1 MNKWNNE
8 IESHPISPKFH
19 ANVEYMWQEL
29 INRPTV
35 IKLMNTSSSLI
46 NQDDYAAIIAFQ
58 NLFPHLYDQNTN
70 PNVVQIVPSNPP
82 KPSDYAFQI
91 AAYYKAYHS
100 TTHGHIFER
109 LLDPRYCHNVMR
121 SNSNYLN
128 WEHNST
134 ITQQQTEQHTRQL
147 QQAAQQRTQHSARTA
162 VKPLVVEQSQ
172 ATLYKLKPAD
182 HNWANFYVQDP
193 VKATAAGYT
202 RNKYDAYLRKKSAT
216 EQAAAN
222 AADNAVANDPV
233 SLSSMNS
240 LQQLRTMQA
249 DVERRNNATTKL
261 VKKNIGMK

>member
-19 ANVEYMWQEL
+19 ENVEYMWQEL

-58 NLFPHLYDQNTN
+58 CLFPHLYDQNTN

-147 QQAAQQRTQHSARTA
+147 QQVAQQRTQHSARTA

-222 AADNAVANDPV
+222 AAANAVANDPV

-249 DVERRNNATTKL
+249 DVERRNNATTNWS
-261 VKKNIGMK
+261 KKILE